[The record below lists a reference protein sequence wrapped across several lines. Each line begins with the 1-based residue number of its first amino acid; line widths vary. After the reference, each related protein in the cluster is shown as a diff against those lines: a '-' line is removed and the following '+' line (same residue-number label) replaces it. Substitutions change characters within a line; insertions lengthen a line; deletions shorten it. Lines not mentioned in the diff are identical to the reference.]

1 MKISS
6 ILLILFLITTSPI
19 SSQISSIDTV
29 ECSVPCS
36 TLKKALQ
43 IKYRADYLDSQIVI
57 VRDSIGYYR
66 DIISS
71 MDTMV
76 QYKDSQIVV
85 LRDSENQFKEQIKV
99 KDDQVQAALKKA
111 RIGFITAGVTFLFS
125 LLILI

>member
-1 MKISS
+1 
-6 ILLILFLITTSPI
+6 LILFLITTSPI

-111 RIGFITAGVTFLFS
+111 RLGFITAGVTFVLS

>member
-1 MKISS
+1 M
-6 ILLILFLITTSPI
+6 
-19 SSQISSIDTV
+19 
-29 ECSVPCS
+29 
-36 TLKKALQ
+36 Q

-111 RIGFITAGVTFLFS
+111 RLGFITAGVTFVLS